1 MRALL
6 GLSCGIN
13 LDYAGLSGTLPYFR
27 NTSAT
32 QGEAMATGKT
42 AILSLRIEP
51 GLKEALRVAAEHEH
65 RSIANMVEVMIRE
78 YCGRNSV
85 ALAEQPAPVYSKQS
99 SATDE
104 TQSPRTKKDA

>member
-1 MRALL
+1 
-6 GLSCGIN
+6 
-13 LDYAGLSGTLPYFR
+13 
-27 NTSAT
+27 
-32 QGEAMATGKT
+32 MATGKT

-51 GLKEALRVAAEHEH
+51 GLKEALRAAAEQEH

-99 SATDE
+99 PQPTRQNRQE
-104 TQSPRTKKDA
+104 PRKTHEHQRSHRPHLQGARRPV